1 MLTGYELFWTPIIT
15 GIFTLLGVF
24 IGVGATYFIEQ
35 RMSHARDQR
44 QREMLGR
51 LLESEVA
58 ANLERLRETP
68 PVLGELP
75 RPYQKEVYYEMLPQI
90 GLFRDGLI
98 SQIMAF
104 YHLLMRIEYLYEVYK
119 ARSTMYSSV
128 IVEAEL
134 PETTEEA
141 QKLGDELAVALKD
154 VNGLK

>member
-1 MLTGYELFWTPIIT
+1 MLTGSEALWQPILT
-15 GIFTLLGVF
+15 GVFALLGVF
-24 IGVGATYFIEQ
+24 IGAGATYFIEQ
-35 RMSHARDQR
+35 RMTRARDQR

-58 ANLERLRETP
+58 ANLSRLQEAP
-68 PVLGELP
+68 SVLGELP

-104 YHLLMRIEYLYEVYK
+104 YHSLMRIEYLYEVYK

-134 PETTEEA
+134 PETTQEA
-141 QKLGDELAVALKD
+141 RKRGEELAVALKG
-154 VNGLK
+154 VKGRE